1 VCFSFAFLK
10 DGECYREISPTM
22 SPRPLAV
29 YSVRIQML
37 RVLWKSAKGE
47 LTLDKQICKV
57 SYWIGLL
64 CTVIAI
70 ITRGL
75 TMIGVMAGPLAGGT
89 GGALGRIPL
98 SYKSFLDGAMLFFLM
113 SIASAVGMWAKDRP

>member
-1 VCFSFAFLK
+1 
-10 DGECYREISPTM
+10 
-22 SPRPLAV
+22 
-29 YSVRIQML
+29 ML
-37 RVLWKSAKGE
+37 RFSGNPQEGE

-70 ITRGL
+70 IERGL
-75 TMIGVMAGPLAGGT
+75 TMIGIMAGPLAGG
-89 GGALGRIPL
+89 GAAGRIPL

-113 SIASAVGMWAKDRP
+113 SIASAVGMWAKDKQ

>member
-1 VCFSFAFLK
+1 
-10 DGECYREISPTM
+10 M
-22 SPRPLAV
+22 SPRPLVV
-29 YSVRIQML
+29 YSVRIQVP
-37 RVLWKSAKGE
+37 RFLWKSTKGE

-75 TMIGVMAGPLAGGT
+75 TMIGVMAGPLAGG
-89 GGALGRIPL
+89 GAFGRIPL

>member
-1 VCFSFAFLK
+1 M
-10 DGECYREISPTM
+10 P
-22 SPRPLAV
+22 PRPLAV
-29 YSVRIQML
+29 YSFRIQVL
-37 RVLWKSAKGE
+37 RFPWKSTKGE

-75 TMIGVMAGPLAGGT
+75 AMAGVMAGPLAGG
-89 GGALGRIPL
+89 GAVGRNPL
-98 SYKSFLDGAMLFFLM
+98 SYRSFLDGAMLFFLM

>member
-1 VCFSFAFLK
+1 
-10 DGECYREISPTM
+10 M

-37 RVLWKSAKGE
+37 RFLWRSTKGE

-57 SYWIGLL
+57 SYWLGLL

-75 TMIGVMAGPLAGGT
+75 TMIGVMAGPLAGG
-89 GGALGRIPL
+89 GVVGRIPL